1 MAIYLPPEILTQILR
16 DLLDDLLSANC
27 TERNCRQRAFEL
39 RLVSRFVQSMLDPVL
54 YRRIIVPPDSEV
66 NSLAKTM
73 VARPYLAAKVE
84 EFELEEDEECDCD
97 EEDEEEVEE
106 KEEEEEESDMV
117 AERQPPLERTKPL
130 AVAADALKCKF
141 TADPTSY
148 ARALNKNNL
157 EWLTIS
163 NQKTRRWILLLQLSN
178 LTSLTLK
185 THTDTFTNMALFLRL
200 PRLEHLEFAVLAPGP
215 DGYTNTD
222 NYAPPEQILESI
234 ISSSKSGLRSLTFE
248 DMSGSACSPV
258 RHDARKLKRV
268 LDQHAARTLTYLSV
282 CFSNN
287 DERDWRMPQE
297 WSDIVGAFGSMKHF
311 TKLEGLV
318 MQLEALLGRPGDAG
332 GGSLRDVLPAQLRY
346 FTGINIPD
354 YHGPTEDASVWE
366 EDHYLPQ
373 FRDLAAAAAAPNGD
387 GQGFPMLESVKMHL
401 DRKDWFNHYDYHVKK
416 EGRYE
421 EGILG
426 DSRIYFGWVRGRK
439 KRVSIWNRLSS
450 GPFAV

>member
-1 MAIYLPPEILTQILR
+1 MGIHLPPEILNQVLR
-16 DLLDDLLSANC
+16 DLLDDLLSADSA
-27 TERNCRQRAFEL
+27 ERNCRQKAFEL
-39 RLVSRFVQSMLDPVL
+39 RLVSRLVQNMVDPVL
-54 YRRIIVPPDSEV
+54 YRTIIVPPDSEA

-73 VARPYLAAKVE
+73 VARRHLAAKVE
-84 EFELEEDEECDCD
+84 EIELEEDEECRCD
-97 EEDEEEVEE
+97 EEDEEEEG
-106 KEEEEEESDMV
+106 EESDSDSEPDLT
-117 AERQPPLERTKPL
+117 AESQPPPERTKPL
-130 AVAADALKCKF
+130 AAAADALKHKF

-148 ARALNKNNL
+148 ARALEKNNL
-157 EWLTIS
+157 DWLTIS
-163 NQKTRRWILLLQLSN
+163 NQKTRKWILLLQLSN

-185 THTDTFTNMALFLRL
+185 THTDTFTNMALFIRL

-215 DGYTNTD
+215 DGYTNMD

-234 ISSSKSGLRSLTFE
+234 IGSSKSGLRSLTFE

-268 LDQHAARTLTYLSV
+268 LDQHTAQTLTYLSV

-287 DERDWRMPQE
+287 DERDWRLPQE

-318 MQLEALLGRPGDAG
+318 MQLEALLGRPGNAG
-332 GGSLRDVLPAQLRY
+332 ILSLRDVLPVQLQY

-366 EDHYLPQ
+366 EDYYLAQ
-373 FRDLAAAAAAPNGD
+373 FRDLAAAAVAPTGD
-387 GQGFPMLESVKMHL
+387 CQGFPALESVKMYLH
-401 DRKDWFNHYDYHVKK
+401 RKDWFNHYDYHVKK

-421 EGILG
+421 DGILG
-426 DSRIYFGWVRGRK
+426 DSRIYFGWVRGPRA
-439 KRVSIWNRLSS
+439 ND
-450 GPFAV
+450 GPGPD